1 MESERLAP
9 VERENEWNL
18 AEGVDAHAR
27 ITIRFA
33 TEADKKLRAQA
44 KESQWYAKHGRQA
57 GKEIASSS
65 RDFTRRRAN
74 DESVSWEGR
83 GSGEGSEFARR
94 IGRERRE
101 QYPRRDERDRDR
113 NGNGNGGGGGRDRG
127 RRTAEDLDLELERMA
142 RRRRPGAEEGG
153 AEGGMDVDM
162 EVDVDREE
170 RRYGAR
176 VRRGGQRERRG
187 KEDLDKGEWGAAQR
201 GAATRR
207 HGVAERN
214 GLAPVDSF

>member
-1 MESERLAP
+1 
-9 VERENEWNL
+9 
-18 AEGVDAHAR
+18 
-27 ITIRFA
+27 
-33 TEADKKLRAQA
+33 
-44 KESQWYAKHGRQA
+44 
-57 GKEIASSS
+57 
-65 RDFTRRRAN
+65 
-74 DESVSWEGR
+74 
-83 GSGEGSEFARR
+83 
-94 IGRERRE
+94 
-101 QYPRRDERDRDR
+101 
-113 NGNGNGGGGGRDRG
+113 
-127 RRTAEDLDLELERMA
+127 
-142 RRRRPGAEEGG
+142 
-153 AEGGMDVDM
+153 M